1 MTATPNIP
9 NSISFAALQKLAES
23 APEQNEI
30 KTWGGKTQDE
40 VMEIANRHVKES
52 MNECEDPQ
60 VHKTM
65 ILMMLKALIDW
76 HRYCAQEGLE
86 KGSVEEAALLI
97 EDAGELRA
105 AAKIIRNME
114 VSAYDFDPFEQA

>member
-9 NSISFAALQKLAES
+9 DGISFAALQKLAES

-30 KTWGGKTQDE
+30 KLWGGKTQDQ
-40 VMEIANRHVKES
+40 VIEIANKHVKES
-52 MNECEDPQ
+52 MQECEDPM

-105 AAKIIRNME
+105 AAKIIRNMD
-114 VSAYDFDPFEQA
+114 VSAYDFDVTDQA